1 MERVRIVCA
10 VAKDQA
16 GTSSLLQNEL
26 AFVRVGLSIY
36 QPGVELTRT
45 ARDLFENHFDG
56 LVRRNRSLA
65 DLAENGVV
73 PGHLGWHHPLGLTV
87 LVFVFHDDAQPGVA
101 NSLLRGA
108 QDPYPRL
115 V

>member
-10 VAKDQA
+10 VAKDEA
-16 GTSSLLQNEL
+16 VTSSLLQNEL

-45 ARDLFENHFDG
+45 TRDLFENHFDG
-56 LVRRNRSLA
+56 LVRRNRIFA
-65 DLAENGVV
+65 DFAEDGVV
-73 PGHLGWHHPLGLTV
+73 PRSLGGHHPLGLTV
-87 LVFVFHDDAQPGVA
+87 LVFVFHDDTQPSVA

-115 V
+115 